1 MTSTLMRETT
11 TQNPKIHDYDVVI
24 MGAGFA
30 GLCQA
35 RHLMLNVPNLK
46 IALVD
51 PRPIERGEK
60 DLKIGEST
68 IEIAALFLSKELGL
82 FEYLIE
88 NHVPKVG
95 LNFHWPKDADKTEKL
110 EDYYHIW
117 SNRQVSIPAFQ
128 MNRAKLER
136 DLLKMNREM
145 GVEFYNGRVKDVD
158 LTPGDEIKQVKV
170 KLKGED
176 IYLSCKHVIDAA
188 GRNFVIGRKKDNV
201 LSGPENLLGL
211 NNASAWMRVK
221 GVDRSIFHDGYDPN
235 NGSTSHYY
243 ATNHYFGHGHW
254 LWMIPTDSQ
263 TMEVSIGMMHHHDQL
278 PSDEVRTQERFL
290 NFLKHNH
297 TMLYKL
303 IESGEAI
310 DFNYR
315 PKVAHKSK
323 EMFSPDNWYVI
334 GDAAYIFDAFYSYG
348 TSTVALAIESVTE
361 IIRSKVAD
369 EPETEAKRDAFNKF
383 NLIFALT
390 VNYLYRDHGKQLGH
404 ASVMS
409 WRIYWEY
416 MWWFGM
422 MVPMYVGK
430 WHIDQTFIDIFL
442 GINKQIDGMFSH
454 INQQFNELVERD
466 ANLGLMDCY
475 RADQLIWG
483 YYTPKQFDNYL
494 ANTKL
499 EPLHCNVFACIKNTC
514 FFVAVWYTKF
524 LWKGFGLKGV
534 LNPKNLYYLI
544 VLMAFTMQSAIGEMV
559 YRFKTRG
566 LSKNSG
572 IDQMRAEFKSYQY
585 KPELQSWMT
594 EFANKQHAQRQSMT
608 DEEAR
613 EYAFK

>member
-1 MTSTLMRETT
+1 MISTLTHDVL
-11 TQNPKIHDYDVVI
+11 TQDTSSHDYDVVI

-35 RHLMLNVPNLK
+35 RHLMLK
-46 IALVD
+46 IPGITVALVD
-51 PRPIERGEK
+51 PRPVDRGDK

-82 FEYLIE
+82 HEYLIE
-88 NHVPKVG
+88 NHVPKIG
-95 LNFHWPKDADKTEKL
+95 LNFHWPKTANQTENL
-110 EDYYHIW
+110 DDYYHIW

-136 DLLKMNREM
+136 DLLKMDQEM
-145 GVEFYNGRVKDVD
+145 GVAFYNGRVDDVD
-158 LTPGDEIKQVKV
+158 LTPGDEAKKV
-170 KLKGED
+170 KINLKGEV
-176 IYLSCKHVIDAA
+176 IYLTCKHVIDAA
-188 GRNFVIGRKKDNV
+188 GRRFIIGRKKDNV

-211 NNASAWMRVK
+211 NNASTWMRVR
-221 GVDRSIFHDGYDPN
+221 GVDRSLFHSGYDPKN
-235 NGSTSHYY
+235 SSTSHYY

-254 LWMIPTDSQ
+254 LWMIPIDTK

-278 PSDEVRTQERFL
+278 PSEEVNTEEKFL
-290 NFLKHNH
+290 DFLKRNH
-297 TMLYKL
+297 QLLYNL
-303 IESGEAI
+303 IESGEKI
-310 DFNYR
+310 DYHYW

-323 EMFSPDNWYVI
+323 RMFSPDNWYVI

-348 TSTVALAIESVTE
+348 TSTVTLAIESVTE
-361 IIRSKVAD
+361 IIRSKFVGESD
-369 EPETEAKRDAFNKF
+369 TEEKREAFNRF

-430 WHIDQTFIDIFL
+430 WHIDQTFISIFL
-442 GINKQIDGMFSH
+442 GINKKIDGMFSH
-454 INQQFNELVERD
+454 VNKQFNQLVERD

-475 RADQLIWG
+475 RADQLLWG

-514 FFVAVWYTKF
+514 FFVAVWYVKF
-524 LWKGFGLKGV
+524 LWKGFGVKGF
-534 LNPKNLYYLI
+534 LNFANLYYLL
-544 VLMAFTMQSAIGEMV
+544 VLIGFTVQSAIGEMV
-559 YRFKTRG
+559 YKFKTRN
-566 LSKNSG
+566 LSNNSY
-572 IDQMRAEFKSYQY
+572 IDEMRQEFKSYQY

-594 EFANKQHAQRQSMT
+594 EFTTQNPSMT
-608 DEEAR
+608 EDESIK